1 MQLDVHPMPL
11 RDAALLMPE
20 WSSADK
26 ITCYAILG
34 GIPKYLEVLDH
45 KSSLEENIVRVM
57 MSPDGVLYEEPKYLL
72 QSETKETRRY
82 ASVIEAVA
90 GGATKLSEIISR
102 AGMQGGDHVSP
113 YLERLIRMRI
123 LERMK
128 SFGAP
133 PKARENRYFVADPL
147 FRFHSRYVIPNSS
160 AISRNFGK
168 VVFDRFV
175 RPDLPQFMGLAF
187 EEICREHVRLF
198 AQERMGVPAHA
209 IGKIWAGNYDIDVA
223 GKLLDGS
230 WVLGECKWDRS
241 GTGESI
247 LRKLSEVAKEATTEA
262 PAATHF
268 VMFSRSGFT
277 PALAARAKT
286 DASIVLY
293 EPGELIDRPESI
305 DLDLAPSPAL

>member
-1 MQLDVHPMPL
+1 
-11 RDAALLMPE
+11 
-20 WSSADK
+20 
-26 ITCYAILG
+26 
-34 GIPKYLEVLDH
+34 
-45 KSSLEENIVRVM
+45 M
-57 MSPDGVLYEEPKYLL
+57 MSPNGILYEEPKYLL
-72 QSETKETRRY
+72 QSETNETRRY

-90 GGATKLSEIISR
+90 GGATKLSEIISK

-123 LERMK
+123 LERTK

-168 VVFDRFV
+168 EVFNRFV

-187 EEICREHVRLF
+187 EDICREHVRLF
-198 AQERMGVPAHA
+198 AQERMGAPAHE
-209 IGKIWAGNYDIDVA
+209 IGKIWSGTYDIDVA

-230 WVLGECKWDRS
+230 WVIGECKWDGS

-247 LRKLSEVAKEATTEA
+247 LRKLSEVAEDATNHA
-262 PAATHF
+262 PASTHF

-277 PALAARAKT
+277 PGLVARAKT

-293 EPGELIDRPESI
+293 EPDELIDWPDGL
-305 DLDLAPSPAL
+305 DLDLTTNPTP